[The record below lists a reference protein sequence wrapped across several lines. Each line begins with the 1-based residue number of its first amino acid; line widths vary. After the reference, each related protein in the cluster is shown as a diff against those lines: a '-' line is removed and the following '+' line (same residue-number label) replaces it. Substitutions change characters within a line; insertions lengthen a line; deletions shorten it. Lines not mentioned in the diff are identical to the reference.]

1 MGREDKNGF
10 RPGTDLEKRE
20 KKHYHVVRKNKAD
33 VRAVFRGIVS
43 AYLIYLGWDLIR
55 SGGSDPTF
63 PVAVGWLAG
72 GLFIA
77 AALGF
82 GWYTWKQYKQA
93 LQEAELTPQEEEELR
108 REREE

>member
-1 MGREDKNGF
+1 MGREDKNRFHQGA
-10 RPGTDLEKRE
+10 GAGKRE
-20 KKHYHVVRKNKAD
+20 RKRYHVVRKNKAD
-33 VRAVFRGIVS
+33 VRAVFRGVVS

-55 SGGSDPTF
+55 SGGNDPTF

-82 GWYTWKQYKQA
+82 GWYTWKQYKLA
-93 LQEAELTPQEEEELR
+93 LQEAELTPQEEEELH